1 MTMLGRCRHG
11 QRTSSAPV
19 HFGRH
24 LGHLPA
30 KVVAAGPHAHHQH
43 ALAHEPVVV
52 AGLVI
57 AAVELAAGEV
67 YPAHSLR
74 ELRGLKVAVAN
85 HDGVKYPVVSLLV
98 TPGSNAEPPLAPL
111 RWLRFL
117 DQGVHL
123 QHALEIEVLH
133 KAPQVVLHLCVP
145 TVPAA

>member
-1 MTMLGRCRHG
+1 MRRVRLTMTMLGRCRHG

-67 YPAHSLR
+67 FLPTAGTW
-74 ELRGLKVAVAN
+74 GLKVAVAN

-98 TPGSNAEPPLAPL
+98 TPGST
-111 RWLRFL
+111 RS
-117 DQGVHL
+117 
-123 QHALEIEVLH
+123 
-133 KAPQVVLHLCVP
+133 LHLPSGSASSTRVFISNMLSRSKCC
-145 TVPAA
+145 TKLLK